1 MISATVCRILL
12 VGFMGSGKSS
22 VGRVL
27 AAALG
32 WRFID
37 ADQTLEDDLDTPI
50 AALFQE
56 HGEAFFREKERTT
69 MAALLDEEGVVIATG
84 GGWAAQPQ
92 WVDGLPPGTGTVWLQ
107 VTAVEAVGRVQAEP
121 GKRPLLDSDEPVDT
135 ARKLVESR
143 SPSYA
148 LAEWEADTEGRS
160 VEDVAARIL
169 EMFSG
174 NDLILDAE

>member
-1 MISATVCRILL
+1 
-12 VGFMGSGKSS
+12 
-22 VGRVL
+22 
-27 AAALG
+27 
-32 WRFID
+32 
-37 ADQTLEDDLDTPI
+37 
-50 AALFQE
+50 
-56 HGEAFFREKERTT
+56 

-148 LAEWEADTEGRS
+148 LAEWKVDTEGRS
-160 VEDVAARIL
+160 VEDVSARIL